1 MGVMRKIKLKSG
13 FTLIEILVSL
23 GILGI
28 VAVIGSQMFFAIL
41 KGSTK
46 SRVLSEVKQ
55 NGNYALSVMSR
66 MVRNARSIPGCSG
79 TSSNSLSIVSPD
91 KEITEFK
98 CADEKIAS
106 KSASAPPKHPPF
118 DLTGDQVRVV
128 DCGAVFTCDPT
139 VTPNLVT
146 ISFTLIP
153 TTGTKIEETVEVE
166 FKTTISLRTY

>member
-1 MGVMRKIKLKSG
+1 MIKRTRFKSG
-13 FTLIEILVSL
+13 FTLIEMLVAI

-28 VAVIGSQMFFAIL
+28 VAILGSQMFFTIL
-41 KGSTK
+41 KGSAK
-46 SRVLSEVKQ
+46 SRVLADVKQ

-66 MVRNARSIPGCSG
+66 MIRNARSVTDCSG
-79 TSSNSLSIVSPD
+79 ISDKAITIVSPD

-106 KSASAPPKHPPF
+106 RSASAPPKHSPF
-118 DLTGDQVRVV
+118 DLTGDQVQVV

-146 ISFTLIP
+146 ISFTLVP
-153 TTGTKIEETVEVE
+153 TTGTRIEETAEVN